1 MTSRIVG
8 RLATLEAA
16 WTDPAGTRPE
26 LVEPELTALTAE
38 VVAVIAERGSP
49 TWEQDLEAL
58 AHAIGRLWH
67 RLPPGADQSE
77 AHWHG
82 HLSAVAEMLGIA
94 QHRQADEAE
103 IKQAVADPVVAKV
116 LQALAEGDAA
126 PTNSEL
132 AERCGLSEETVSS
145 GLKDAQ
151 DCGLVITAK
160 LGRFNRATLTGTGRW
175 AVETLLSQ
183 PAPQQGWQPIETAP
197 KCVNVLLYS
206 PFRCATNQEEIAV
219 GFAECNGSSHAWATH
234 WMPLPHPPVE
244 EEPK

>member
-1 MTSRIVG
+1 MEPTETSRIAE
-8 RLATLEAA
+8 RLALLEQV

-58 AHAIGRLWH
+58 AHASGRLWH

-77 AHWHG
+77 VHWHG
-82 HLSAVAEMLGIA
+82 HLDAIAQMLGLAIDA
-94 QHRQADEAE
+94 QADEAE
-103 IKQAVADPVVAKV
+103 IKRALATPALAKI

-132 AERCGLSEETVSS
+132 AERCGLSEETVSRR
-145 GLKDAQ
+145 LKDAR

-175 AVETLLSQ
+175 AVNTLLRQ
-183 PAPQQGWQPIETAP
+183 PDERAVKASETPVVAFRPAYQMQTGPAASLQPGLAARTA
-197 KCVNVLLYS
+197 
-206 PFRCATNQEEIAV
+206 E
-219 GFAECNGSSHAWATH
+219 
-234 WMPLPHPPVE
+234 LPHAAAA
-244 EEPK
+244 